1 VTVTV
6 RTGDTADYD
15 AVRALHVRCSVATR
29 ARRYH
34 TGMPQLTFDAWAR
47 MSGPRAGCT
56 LLATPFGLPQRVV
69 AVGHLLYERRPDVAE
84 LAVLVEDSW
93 QSHGLGGIL
102 SRRLYGLAHFMRVRT
117 IVAYVATDNIR
128 ARRMVHGL
136 ARDAGGHGPDVRLLS
151 DSDVLE
157 TALS

>member
-6 RTGDTADYD
+6 RTGGAADYD
-15 AVRALHVRCSVATR
+15 AVHALHARCSVATR

-34 TGMPQLTFDAWAR
+34 TGMPQLTPDAWAR

-56 LLATPFGLPQRVV
+56 LLATPFGLPHRVV

-84 LAVLVEDSW
+84 LAVLVEDTW

-128 ARRMVHGL
+128 ARRMVNGL
-136 ARDAGGHGPDVRLLS
+136 ARHAGGHGPDVRLLS
-151 DSDVLE
+151 DSDLLE